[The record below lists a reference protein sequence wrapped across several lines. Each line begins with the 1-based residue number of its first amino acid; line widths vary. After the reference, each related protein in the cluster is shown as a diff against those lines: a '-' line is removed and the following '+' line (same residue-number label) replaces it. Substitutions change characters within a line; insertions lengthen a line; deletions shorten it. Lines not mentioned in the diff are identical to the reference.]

1 MNLDGSNYSVLVDST
16 TNSGI
21 HAVDYHLR
29 INKLFWTHYRDGT
42 IHQANMD
49 GSLPIEIFSNVT
61 RPSGL
66 AVDWINNRVYYSFGD
81 FGSLTVN
88 PNHLAVYD
96 MSTGTTTEITA
107 VIDQTH
113 AVFHDIAIDPLQ

>member
-1 MNLDGSNYSVLVDST
+1 M
-16 TNSGI
+16 
-21 HAVDYHLR
+21 
-29 INKLFWTHYRDGT
+29 
-42 IHQANMD
+42 
-49 GSLPIEIFSNVT
+49 
-61 RPSGL
+61 
-66 AVDWINNRVYYSFGD
+66 DWINNRVYYSFGD

-113 AVFHDIAIDPLQ
+113 AVFHDIAVDPLQR

>member
-1 MNLDGSNYSVLVDST
+1 MND
-16 TNSGI
+16 
-21 HAVDYHLR
+21 
-29 INKLFWTHYRDGT
+29 
-42 IHQANMD
+42 
-49 GSLPIEIFSNVT
+49 
-61 RPSGL
+61 
-66 AVDWINNRVYYSFGD
+66 RVYYSFGD

-113 AVFHDIAIDPLQ
+113 AVFHDIAVDPLQR